1 MVRCGGRLSCRD
13 AMSLVEAHGDFYTA
27 TFSRHLHHQNP
38 DKLQLVARILEE
50 RNSVA
55 ANLLRVNCLLQTMHR
70 HDRWCRTTKETS
82 TGTAV
87 VSPAAVDNLQD
98 PHQSVCG
105 EHLLQVRMLL
115 QPRWHFIV
123 WHLIAPRNPCQAS
136 CINMLYV
143 YCRCTEFCDAERCGV
158 LRMLAQARSA
168 IAYKPLHP
176 SEMLQFLCAFDF
188 FFARH
193 LRRADVQRF
202 VVHNVRYNGCFVP
215 RMFCSCHALLL
226 FSGEWEPYF

>member
-1 MVRCGGRLSCRD
+1 MVHGPVYTRPAAMVRCGGRLSCRD

-168 IAYKPLHP
+168 IAYKPCTRRKCCSFFVLSTSFLHVT
-176 SEMLQFLCAFDF
+176 CAVLMF
-188 FFARH
+188 
-193 LRRADVQRF
+193 
-202 VVHNVRYNGCFVP
+202 NV
-215 RMFCSCHALLL
+215 SL
-226 FSGEWEPYF
+226 FTM